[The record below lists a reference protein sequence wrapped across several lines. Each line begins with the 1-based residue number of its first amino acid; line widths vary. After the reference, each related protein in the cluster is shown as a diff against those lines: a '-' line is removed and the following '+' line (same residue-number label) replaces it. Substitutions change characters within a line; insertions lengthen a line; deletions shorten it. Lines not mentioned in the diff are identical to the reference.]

1 MYYVGLDIHKKSI
14 AYCVKRPDGEIVRE
28 GTVAARREDLRIWA
42 AALPQPWTGA
52 MEATLFSDGVHDHLT
67 PFAAALKM
75 GHPARMRAIA
85 TSKKK
90 TDRLDAR
97 TICDLLR
104 CDLLPPAFVMPPQ
117 LRQLRRV
124 LRYRHL
130 LVRASVQ
137 MQNKIAGLLLEMGVE
152 YDTPRLHRKRYFG
165 QLIEDQQAEIPASAR
180 HLLAFSR
187 EQYETLHRMELQLLR
202 GLEQH
207 PDIAQRVAR
216 LMTIPGVGP
225 VLGLTWA
232 LEVGPVERLGNL
244 SSDQFLRAIERAARI
259 RRQASARSDLQ
270 TTQRASADRVDR
282 GRAPGFAL
290 ESSAGP
296 SAGARTPARPSEP
309 GHLGRSSQ
317 AGGVSHGCGPGPSAA
332 SARRAGGR
340 GWVTSVS
347 PFQRLRQTRQ
357 AGDSAT
363 SRYAASVCIRA
374 GGGDSQTQTSCA
386 QFPCDAANGCLATCW
401 LRPQDGSPN
410 SLKSNAN

>member
-14 AYCVKRPDGEIVRE
+14 AYCVKRPDGEIVGE
-28 GTVAARREDLRIWA
+28 GTVAARREDLQVWA
-42 AALPQPWTGA
+42 AALPRPWTGA
-52 MEATLFSDGVHDHLT
+52 MEATLFSDWVHDYLA
-67 PFAAALKM
+67 PSAAALKM

-124 LRYRHL
+124 LRYRNL

-152 YDTPRLHRKRYFG
+152 YDTPRLHRKKYFG
-165 QLIEDQQAEIPASAR
+165 QLLEEKHAEIPASAR
-180 HLLAFSR
+180 RLLAFSR

-244 SSDQFLRAIERAARI
+244 SRAISFCGLSSALRESAGKQTRGPISKQRNAHLQTVLIEAAHLASRWNPLLAEVRQRELQRGNPNRATLAVARKLVAFLMAADRGHQPHPRAAPV
-259 RRQASARSDLQ
+259 A
-270 TTQRASADRVDR
+270 
-282 GRAPGFAL
+282 
-290 ESSAGP
+290 
-296 SAGARTPARPSEP
+296 
-309 GHLGRSSQ
+309 
-317 AGGVSHGCGPGPSAA
+317 AA
-332 SARRAGGR
+332 S
-340 GWVTSVS
+340 
-347 PFQRLRQTRQ
+347 
-357 AGDSAT
+357 
-363 SRYAASVCIRA
+363 
-374 GGGDSQTQTSCA
+374 
-386 QFPCDAANGCLATCW
+386 
-401 LRPQDGSPN
+401 
-410 SLKSNAN
+410 